1 MEHFIAM
8 SLLQEFKQFAIK
20 GNAVDMAVGIIL
32 GAAFNNVV
40 NSIVQDLIM
49 PPIGWLIGGVDF
61 KDLKLVIS
69 KAAEAT
75 TASPAQTEV
84 AILYGKSVSI
94 LIQFL
99 IIAFTVFIIVKIMN
113 KLIARRETPL
123 PTISE
128 AV

>member
-1 MEHFIAM
+1 M

-69 KAAEAT
+69 KAVEAT
-75 TASPAQTEV
+75 ATSPAHPEV

-94 LIQFL
+94 FIQFL
-99 IIAFTVFIIVKIMN
+99 IIAFTVFVIVKVMN
-113 KLIARRETPL
+113 KLIANREVFP
-123 PTISE
+123 PV
-128 AV
+128 A